1 MCRPLTFLC
10 PCLIIFL
17 FLFCSPAISQTDYSA
32 SLSSWKT
39 LFPKEDVIAYSYK
52 ETVSFSLNPNPK
64 PGEGNVKA
72 NVLHEMTLVPVKDF
86 IKYNDGLFY
95 NEEMTVDNV
104 KAISPKGKEVTIQKL
119 CGPYKSDEIFHS
131 DTRVCSVTFPLEE
144 KGKSFSYRYEDNYRD
159 VKYLTSFYFQHF
171 IPVTERVIEFNVPSW
186 MEVDLREFNFKNN
199 AIEKKSVKE
208 GDITK
213 TTYTIKNVAAFRDE
227 PSSPNHALS
236 SPHII
241 CVSKAYSQN
250 GTRNVLF
257 ESVKD
262 LYGWYNTV
270 CSDIGNSPNDLKGK
284 VESLIVGKKT
294 DIEKIESIFY
304 WVQDNIRYIAF
315 ENGIM
320 GFKPDAAQNVLK
332 NKYGDCKGKANLLK
346 EMLKIAG
353 YDARLTW
360 IGTSDLPYD
369 YSLPSLAVDNHMICT
384 VILNGKKY
392 FLDGT
397 ESFIALNDYAQRIQG
412 KQVLIE
418 DGKNYILDR
427 IPDFP
432 ADRNKVKKISRISLD
447 NDVIKGTATQE
458 FNGESKIMLQAV
470 YSSVRNEDKNEAL
483 TDLLKGDDGNVIIT
497 NVQSPDFKE
506 RQKPITVS
514 YEFKANNQVK
524 KAGNEIYV
532 VMDWDKEFSSLE
544 FDKERKNDYEFNY
557 KYNYIVQTELAV
569 PDGYKVDYM
578 PAAFKKST
586 PSYSFEGAYTSKGK
600 TIVYTKTVV
609 INKPVLLTTDFDNWN
624 GFIKAINNFYNDQ
637 VVLVKQ

>member
-1 MCRPLTFLC
+1 MCRFFCVFTLYIIAFILPLHGF
-10 PCLIIFL
+10 
-17 FLFCSPAISQTDYSA
+17 SQSDLSGKI
-32 SLSSWKT
+32 SSWKT
-39 LFPKEDVIAYSYK
+39 LFPKEDVIAYSFK
-52 ETVSFSLNPNPK
+52 ETISFSLNPNPK

-72 NVLHEMTLVPVKDF
+72 NVINEMVIVPVKDF

-95 NEEMTVDNV
+95 NDEISIDNIKV
-104 KAISPKGKEVTIQKL
+104 ISPKGKEVTIQKL
-119 CGPYKSDEIFHS
+119 CGPYKSNDIFHS
-131 DTRVCSVTFPLEE
+131 DSRYCSVSFPMEE
-144 KGKSFSYRYEDNYRD
+144 KGKSFTFRYEDNYRD
-159 VKYLTSFYFQHF
+159 VKYLTSFYFQHY
-171 IPVTERVIEFNVPSW
+171 IPVTERTIEFNIPSW
-186 MEVDLREFNFKNN
+186 LEVDLREFNFKNSV
-199 AIEKKSVKE
+199 IEKSSVKD
-208 GDITK
+208 GDITR
-213 TTYTIKNVAAFRDE
+213 TTFTIKDIPAFQNE

-236 SPHII
+236 NPHII
-241 CVSKAYSQN
+241 CVSKAYTQN
-250 GTRNVLF
+250 GERKVLF

-262 LYGWYNTV
+262 LYGWYSTV
-270 CSDIGNSPNDLKGK
+270 CADIGNNPNELKAR
-284 VESLIVGKKT
+284 VATLTADKKT

-346 EMLKIAG
+346 EMLKLAG

-369 YSLPSLAVDNHMICT
+369 YTLPSLAVDNHMICT

-427 IPDFP
+427 IPVFP
-432 ADRNKVKKISRISLD
+432 AERNKVKKITRISLD
-447 NDVIKGTATQE
+447 NDVIKGTTTAE
-458 FNGESKIMLQAV
+458 YNGESKIMLQAV
-470 YSSVRNEDKNEAL
+470 YSSMRSEDKTEAL
-483 TDLLKGDDGNVIIT
+483 SNLLKRDDNNVVVT

-506 RQKPITVS
+506 RQKPISVNF
-514 YEFKANNQVK
+514 EFKANNQVK

-532 VMDWDKEFSSLE
+532 VMDWNKEFSSLE
-544 FDKERKNDYEFNY
+544 FDKDRKNDYEFNY
-557 KYNYIVQTELAV
+557 KYNYTIQTELAI
-569 PDGYKVDYM
+569 PDGYKVDYV
-578 PAAFKKST
+578 PAAFKKNT
-586 PSYSFEGAYTSKGK
+586 PNYSFEGSYINKGK
-600 TIVYTKTVV
+600 TIIYNKTIVV
-609 INKPVLLTTDFDNWN
+609 NKPVLLTSEFDKWN
-624 GFIKAINNFYNDQ
+624 EFIKAINDFYNDQ

>member
-1 MCRPLTFLC
+1 MCRPVTVSY
-10 PCLIIFL
+10 PCLIVFL
-17 FLFCSPAISQTDYSA
+17 FLFSKPVFSQTDFST

-52 ETVSFSLNPNPK
+52 ETVSFSLNPSPK

-72 NVLHEMTLVPVKDF
+72 NVLHELTLVPVKDF

-95 NEEMTVDNV
+95 NEQVTVDNV
-104 KAISPKGKEVTIQKL
+104 KATNPKGKEVTIQKL
-119 CGPYKSDEIFHS
+119 CGPYKDNEIFHS

-144 KGKSFSYRYEDNYRD
+144 KGKSFTFRYEDNYRD
-159 VKYLTSFYFQHF
+159 VKYLTSFYFQHY
-171 IPVTERVIEFNVPSW
+171 IPVTERTIEFNVPSW
-186 MEVDLREFNFKNN
+186 MEIDLREFNFKNN
-199 AIEKKSVKE
+199 VIEKKSVKD
-208 GDITK
+208 GDITR
-213 TTYTIKNVAAFRDE
+213 TTYTIKNIPAFQDE

-241 CVSKAYSQN
+241 CVSKAYTQN
-250 GTRNVLF
+250 SARNVLF

-270 CSDIGNSPNDLKGK
+270 CSDIGNNPNELKER
-284 VESLIVGKKT
+284 VAALTAGKKT
-294 DIEKIESIFY
+294 DMEKIESIFY

-346 EMLKIAG
+346 EMLKLAG

-447 NDVIKGTATQE
+447 NDVIKGTATEE

-470 YSSVRNEDKNEAL
+470 YSSVRSEDRSEAL
-483 TDLLKGDDGNVIIT
+483 TDVLKGGDGNVIVT

-532 VMDWDKEFSSLE
+532 VMDWDKEFSALE
-544 FDKERKNDYEFNY
+544 FDKDRKNDYEFNY
-557 KYNYIVQTELAV
+557 KYNYTVQTELTV
-569 PDGYKVDYM
+569 PDGYKVDYI
-578 PAAFKKST
+578 PTALKKNT
-586 PSYSFEGAYTSKGK
+586 PNYSFEGTYTSRGK
-600 TIVYTKTVV
+600 TIVYTKTIVV
-609 INKPVLLTTDFDNWN
+609 NKPVLLTSEFDNWN
-624 GFIKAINNFYNDQ
+624 GFVKAINNFYNDQ
-637 VVLVKQ
+637 VVLIKQ